1 MSVPLWVIE
10 TAERFWAAAGEPP
23 PYPRDLGLAML
34 LALPLARVELPGLCV
49 SAVDD
54 YLARRDLPWR
64 TGTAD
69 RPLRACLVARGG
81 HGYVFLEAS
90 DPPEEQRFSLAHE
103 IAHYLLDHAEPRA
116 RAAARLGAAALE
128 VLDGRRPPTR
138 AERVHA
144 VLARVALD
152 LRVHL
157 LDRTPQGY
165 PTSDRASAAER
176 RADRLAFEL
185 LAPHDAVLA
194 ALDDAAAD
202 LITVLTTRFGLPP
215 DEAAAY
221 AEYLRPT
228 LPQHPVLRQLGLA

>member
-1 MSVPLWVIE
+1 MSVPLWVVE
-10 TAERFWAAAGEPP
+10 MAERFWAAAGDPP
-23 PYPRDLGLAML
+23 PFPRDLRQAMM
-34 LALPLARVELPGLCV
+34 LALPLACVELPGLCV

-54 YLARRDLPWR
+54 YLARRGLPWC
-64 TGTAD
+64 TGAAD

-81 HGYVFLEAS
+81 YGYVFLEAT

-103 IAHYLLDHAEPRA
+103 IAHYLLDHQEPRA

-165 PTSDRASAAER
+165 PTSDRAVAAER

-194 ALDDAAAD
+194 ALGDAAAD
-202 LITVLTTRFGLPP
+202 PVGVLTARFGLPP
-215 DEAAAY
+215 AEAAVY

-228 LPQHPVLRQLGLA
+228 LPRHPVLRQLGLA